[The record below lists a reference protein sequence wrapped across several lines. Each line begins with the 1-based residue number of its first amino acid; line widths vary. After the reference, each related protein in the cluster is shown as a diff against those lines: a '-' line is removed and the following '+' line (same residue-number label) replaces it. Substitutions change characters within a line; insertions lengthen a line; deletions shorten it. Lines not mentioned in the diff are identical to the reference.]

1 MDGRAD
7 QGLSAAGRTL
17 QTLQAS
23 SCVFWART
31 KYVGRGDN
39 VQMEEGANTSQTIR
53 TGGESELTGLL
64 TDGRWGGTKA
74 AWRGLN

>member
-1 MDGRAD
+1 M
-7 QGLSAAGRTL
+7 QQRTL
-17 QTLQAS
+17 PTLQAL

-31 KYVGRGDN
+31 KYVGKRDN

-53 TGGESELTGLL
+53 AGGDSVLAGLL

-74 AWRGLN
+74 AWQGLS